1 MEPLNFDKPQRQSVV
16 GIVVMFADS
25 LQKFLRA
32 MWVPLAIFLFRMDS
46 SKIVVFLAVILV
58 ILVVLTVIA
67 YLKYRN
73 FTFFLDEQK
82 GEFVVQ
88 SGVLSKKKLSIGLG
102 KIQQVNINQNVIQ
115 KLIGVYSLDID
126 TAGSNDKEVSIK
138 AISHHSAQILKA
150 KLLERDTLEQE
161 CEFVDKNTGETQ
173 KPVVSIGL
181 LSLLK
186 LGLTS
191 NYGKSLAILI
201 AFFFTIFDTIKNF
214 FEEEVLTEE
223 QIQEYIIE
231 TTFVTM
237 LFVFGMLF
245 LLTFVVNLVRT
256 LIKYYDFS
264 IVKERASL
272 LISYG
277 FFAKKNTLL
286 NPKKA
291 QIVSYSQNFFQKKLN
306 VLSLR
311 IRQASSESSSQ
322 DKKSK
327 VDSFIVI
334 PGVNTAEK
342 EQILNMIFD
351 RAIAKGEVI
360 KPNFRYVFKKIY
372 LSILLPVA
380 VFLIAG
386 LFINNELQAFF
397 PLIGVYILALS
408 FFIYFEFKHYKLFVN
423 KDFIIK
429 KEGAWDIEHKI
440 IEPHKIQAITA
451 KQYFWNKKHD
461 VGHIILHT
469 AAGDLRFNFAN
480 FTQINEHI
488 NYWLY
493 QVESSDKNWM

>member
-16 GIVVMFADS
+16 GIVIMFADS
-25 LQKFLRA
+25 LQKFVRA
-32 MWVPLAIFLFRMDS
+32 MWVPLAIFLFRMNL
-46 SKIVVFLAVILV
+46 SKIVVFLLV
-58 ILVVLTVIA
+58 VLIILVVLAVIA

-73 FTFFLDEQK
+73 FTFFLDEAKQ
-82 GEFVVQ
+82 EFVVQ
-88 SGVLSKKKLSIGLG
+88 SGVLSKKKLSIGLD

-126 TAGSNDKEVSIK
+126 TAGSKDKEVSIK
-138 AISHHSAQILKA
+138 AIDHHSAQLLKA
-150 KLLERDTLEQE
+150 KLLERENIIQE
-161 CEFVDKNTGETQ
+161 AISASETAEELQ
-173 KPVVSIGL
+173 QPLVSVSL

-191 NYGKSLAILI
+191 NYGKSLAVLI
-201 AFFFTIFDTIKNF
+201 AFFFTIFDNVKNF
-214 FEEEVLTEE
+214 FQDEVLTEE

-231 TTFVTM
+231 TTFLTM
-237 LFVFGMLF
+237 LFVFGVLF
-245 LLTFVVNLVRT
+245 LLTFVVNLIRT

-264 IVKERASL
+264 IVKERTSL

-311 IRQASSESSSQ
+311 IRQASSESTGQ

-327 VDSFIVI
+327 SASFIVI

-342 EQILNMIFD
+342 EQILQMIFD
-351 RAIAKGEVI
+351 RAMAKGEVV
-360 KPNFRYVFKKIY
+360 KPNFRYVFKKVY
-372 LSILLPVA
+372 LSILLPVTI
-380 VFLIAG
+380 FLLAG
-386 LFINNELQAFF
+386 LFINKELQAFF

-408 FFIYFEFKHYKLFVN
+408 LFIYFEFKHYKLFVN
-423 KDFIIK
+423 RDFIIK

-440 IEPHKIQAITA
+440 IEPYKIQAITA
-451 KQYFWNKKHD
+451 KQYFWNKRHN

-480 FTQINEHI
+480 FTQINAQI

>member
-25 LQKFLRA
+25 LQKFVRA
-32 MWVPLAIFLFRMDS
+32 MWVPLAVFLFRMDG
-46 SKIVVFLAVILV
+46 SKIVVFLVVVLV
-58 ILVVLTVIA
+58 IFVVLAVIA

-73 FTFFLDEQK
+73 FTFFLDEEKQ
-82 GEFVVQ
+82 EFVVQ
-88 SGVLSKKKLSIGLG
+88 SGVLSKKKLSIGLD

-126 TAGSNDKEVSIK
+126 TAGSKDKEVSIK
-138 AISHHSAQILKA
+138 AIDHHSAQILKA
-150 KLLERDTLEQE
+150 KLLERENSKQE
-161 CEFVDKNTGETQ
+161 EVLTAEAPEENQ
-173 KPVVSIGL
+173 QPLVSVGL

-191 NYGKSLAILI
+191 NYGKSLAVLI
-201 AFFFTIFDTIKNF
+201 AFFFTIFDNVKNF
-214 FEEEVLTEE
+214 FQDEVLTEE
-223 QIQEYIIE
+223 QIQEYIVE
-231 TTFVTM
+231 TTFMTM
-237 LFVFGMLF
+237 LFVFGVLF
-245 LLTFVVNLVRT
+245 LLTFIVNLIRT

-264 IVKERASL
+264 IIKERTSL

-311 IRQASSESSSQ
+311 IRQASSESSGQ

-327 VDSFIVI
+327 SASFIVI

-342 EQILNMIFD
+342 EQILQMIFN
-351 RAIAKGEVI
+351 RAMAKGEVI
-360 KPNFRYVFKKIY
+360 KPNFRYVFKRVY
-372 LSILLPVA
+372 LSILLPVGI
-380 VFLIAG
+380 FLVAG
-386 LFINNELQAFF
+386 LFINKELQAFF
-397 PLIGVYILALS
+397 PLIGVYVLMLS
-408 FFIYFEFKHYKLFVN
+408 IFIYFEFKHYKLFVN
-423 KDFIIK
+423 SNFIIK
-429 KEGAWDIEHKI
+429 REGAWDIEHKI
-440 IEPHKIQAITA
+440 IEPHKIQGITA
-451 KQYFWNKKHD
+451 KQYFWNKRHD
-461 VGHIILHT
+461 VGHITLHT
-469 AAGDLRFNFAN
+469 AGGDLHFNFAN

-493 QVESSDKNWM
+493 QVESSEKNWM